1 MTESTEGED
10 ITRTDDLIINSDI
23 IDTYNALVNDT
34 GDKHTAELASLPKGV
49 ASY

>member
-1 MTESTEGED
+1 MIESTEGED
-10 ITRTDDLIINSDI
+10 IAPTDDIVINSDI

-34 GDKHTAELASLPKGV
+34 GDKHIAELASLPKGV